1 MVKIYNQAMMSREK
15 TPPKPEEAN
24 KFTFAYCSSPFEE
37 QNETIFDAGFSDNSS
52 ESMSPMAKQTPFH
65 AAVST
70 ESTDKRCSPFGQ
82 DKNPSQPLVFPFGFS
97 SSPASSS
104 NCSDLPAGLC
114 GFMNSPP
121 LIEKTQSSTQQPCLT
136 ADFGNIHDES
146 LELIN
151 SKCNNV
157 NICYLQIRTFGIL
170 ASDFALRYLICSRKY
185 NTLIQI

>member
-37 QNETIFDAGFSDNSS
+37 QNETIFAAGFSDNSS

-82 DKNPSQPLVFPFGFS
+82 DKNPSRPLVFPFGFS

-104 NCSDLPAGLC
+104 NCYDLPAGLC

-136 ADFGNIHDES
+136 ADFSNIHDES

-157 NICYLQIRTFGIL
+157 NICYL
-170 ASDFALRYLICSRKY
+170 
-185 NTLIQI
+185 

>member
-1 MVKIYNQAMMSREK
+1 MTKTNRRPCGCMKCENIFIQVFDVYCIIVPVIRWQISCRIHQIWTSYNRLTVLKCKTIPWSR
-15 TPPKPEEAN
+15 
-24 KFTFAYCSSPFEE
+24 FTTKRWCLGKKRHQS
-37 QNETIFDAGFSDNSS
+37 
-52 ESMSPMAKQTPFH
+52 QTPFH

-136 ADFGNIHDES
+136 ADFSNIHDES

-157 NICYLQIRTFGIL
+157 NICYL
-170 ASDFALRYLICSRKY
+170 
-185 NTLIQI
+185 